1 MNQQTQQRPLT
12 LSRLAVIVTALILL
26 HLPGV
31 FAHEPVFAQGAGMR
45 AAAIG
50 AGLGIVL
57 AVVAGHWR
65 WHWATTAGVA
75 VLSYFAFGAVAA
87 LPQTS
92 PDGILPTIDT
102 LTALVVQP
110 ANAWKDLLTLVPPA
124 YPFIGPAV
132 LPYFTGLVSA
142 LTAGFAAMRRRAVFT
157 TVPPVIWYVIGAAW
171 SVPYAPNALW
181 LGIGLV
187 AAVSGWLA
195 VVASWERTDLGT
207 DVAVGEAARAAA
219 RNEGESID
227 SSAPGMQTTVH
238 AGMQRRRVV
247 ASPLRRAAAALGTIA
262 VAGLVAALFA
272 QAWLGNAPRTVLRHY
287 VAPPLVVQDLPT
299 PLERFRHL
307 SADLVD
313 EPIMTVSGLPKDG
326 RIRFAAMDHYD
337 GVRWGISEPDSG
349 RGFRQVGEV
358 VSMSDAETKIPAAR
372 DYAITLDLQ
381 RPVSRWVPS
390 LGHVEQVYLSDSAV
404 AASLFYDVDLQ
415 SAVAAE
421 APTENMRIEQRGW
434 VEPGWSEAQLSGL
447 EFGNSPIRAPE
458 QLPENLSSLATSVTA
473 TASSPIDRVRSLE
486 RHFRDTGYYAN
497 GLEYPS
503 APGHNKNRISHLIDD
518 EQMIGDDEQYATA
531 MALAAQSLGI
541 PARVVVGAYP
551 DGYSDTQMVL
561 RGSDVHVWVEIEF
574 EKVGWVPFDPTPPK
588 DHTPQTELPEPK
600 SVPRPQVLQPP
611 EPPKEPPQLPA
622 EFEDRDIEDPVQSG
636 APFPWF
642 TVGGGSLLLLLLL
655 APVLGVPLYKV
666 WRRQRRRRYRGR
678 DGVRAAWY
686 EAEDYAIDAGFVPNK
701 TSTVLEHAQLLETQR
716 QLDGA
721 ALALASEVGAAE
733 FSGQPVTDTE
743 KQRAWEAERRLR
755 RALTPEGLWQ
765 RYRVRISW
773 RTLRTR
779 HRRNRADKPRRHP
792 RDSKER

>member
-1 MNQQTQQRPLT
+1 M
-12 LSRLAVIVTALILL
+12 VALILL

-31 FAHEPVFAQGAGMR
+31 FAHEPVFAQGVGLR

-57 AVVAGHWR
+57 SVVAAYLR
-65 WHWATTAGVA
+65 WHWAATAGVA
-75 VLSYFAFGAVAA
+75 VLVYFAFGAVAA

-132 LPYFTGLVSA
+132 LPYFTGFVSA
-142 LTAGFAAMRRRAVFT
+142 CIAGFAAMQRRAVLT
-157 TVPPVIWYVIGAAW
+157 AVPPVLWYVIGAAW
-171 SVPYAPNALW
+171 SVPYAPYALW

-187 AAVSGWLA
+187 AAVSAWLA
-195 VVASWERTDLGT
+195 IVASWERTDLGT
-207 DVAVGEAARAAA
+207 DVAVGDAARAAA

-227 SSAPGMQTTVH
+227 SSAPGAHTTVH
-238 AGMQRRRVV
+238 AGTQRRRVV

-262 VAGLVAALFA
+262 MAGLIAGLLAPM
-272 QAWLGNAPRTVLRHY
+272 WLGNTPRTVLRHY
-287 VAPPLVVQDLPT
+287 VAPPLMVQDLPT

-313 EPIMTVSGLPKDG
+313 DPIITVSGLPKDG
-326 RIRFAAMDHYD
+326 RIRFATMDHYD

-358 VSMSDAETKIPAAR
+358 VSISDEDEKIPAAR
-372 DYAITLDLQ
+372 DYAVVMDLH
-381 RPVSRWVPS
+381 RPISRWVPS
-390 LGHVEQVYLSDSAV
+390 VGHLEQVHLSDSAV
-404 AASLFYDVDLQ
+404 AASLFYDVDQ
-415 SAVAAE
+415 QAAVATE
-421 APTENMRIEQRGW
+421 APPENMQIEQSGW

-447 EFGNSPIRAPE
+447 EFGDSPVPDAD

-473 TASSPIDRVRSLE
+473 TSTSPIDRVRSLE
-486 RHFRDTGYYAN
+486 RYFRDTGYYAN
-497 GLEYPS
+497 GLDYPS
-503 APGHNKNRISHLIDD
+503 APGHNKSRISHLIDD

-551 DGYSDTQMVL
+551 EGYSDTQMVL
-561 RGSDVHVWVEIEF
+561 RGSDVHVWVEVEF
-574 EKVGWVPFDPTPPK
+574 QEVGWVPFDPTPPK

-611 EPPKEPPQLPA
+611 EPPKEPPQLPS
-622 EFEDRDIEDPVQSG
+622 EFEDREIDDPVQSG

-655 APVLGVPLYKV
+655 APILGVPLYKV

-701 TSTVLEHAQLLETQR
+701 TSTVLEHAQLLESQQ
-716 QLDGA
+716 QLGGT
-721 ALALASEVGAAE
+721 ALALAGEVGAAE
-733 FSGQPVTDTE
+733 FSGQPVTKTE
-743 KQRAWEAERRLR
+743 TDRAWDAERQLR
-755 RALTPEGLWQ
+755 RALAPEGLWQ
-765 RYRVRISW
+765 RYRVRMSW
-773 RTLRTR
+773 RTLKAR
-779 HRRNRADKPRRHP
+779 HRRHRADKSRRRP